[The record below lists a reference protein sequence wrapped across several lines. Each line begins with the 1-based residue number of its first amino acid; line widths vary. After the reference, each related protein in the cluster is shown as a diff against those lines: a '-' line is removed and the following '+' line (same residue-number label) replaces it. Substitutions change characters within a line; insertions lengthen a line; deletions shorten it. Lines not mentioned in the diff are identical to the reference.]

1 MHKKSDL
8 RRAHGLIF
16 LMLFANS
23 TLSFGQSP
31 VPPISPVPDSILPGH
46 DHRQDAPR
54 TLNTPV
60 AAPLTMTL
68 TDWRQRRADLQDQVV
83 NAAGLLPMPLKT
95 PLNPRIFGKIERNGY
110 SIEKVELQTMPGFF
124 LGGNLYRPL
133 GRSEKKFPGIV
144 TPHGHWGR
152 GRLHDD
158 EIGSI
163 PARCINLARQG
174 YVVFAYDMT
183 GYNDTGL
190 GLEHRSF
197 AVSEPRAGLWGISV
211 FGLQTWNSIRALDFL
226 LSLPDVDSTRIGAT
240 GASGGATQTFVLTA
254 IDDRVNVA
262 APVNMISLHMQ
273 GGCLCENAPGL
284 RVDTSNVEI
293 AAMMAPKPMLMVAA
307 TGDWTVNTPTKEGP
321 ATQQI
326 YRLFNAADRLRWT
339 QINAGHNY
347 NKQSREAVYG
357 FFGQWLRGE
366 KGEVKEQPYHSEADA
381 DMRVYP
387 DGKAPDGTLGEV
399 QLISQMIAE
408 RRRQWQQNLPT
419 NAQEQTAF
427 AKTFGAALR
436 HSLAVEMPVVATIVS
451 APEPAETV
459 GSHGQKVAFGR
470 RWRGDRIEAQLYDNA
485 KNKRTATLV
494 VSDEVT
500 PDALTT
506 ELLGSGR
513 SVLHLRPFRFQTPR
527 DWRADF
533 FTTYNRTALANS
545 VQDILTALAYLK
557 GRGYRNIE
565 LVGVEK
571 AGLPALLARAFAPE
585 VSRAVCDVDGL
596 DTASDDSFLND
607 LWQPGLRRAGDFR
620 TAGILAA
627 PANLM
632 LHNTQ
637 GRFEMAPII
646 NAYRGNGSQSRLK
659 ISAQRISDA
668 SIAAWLQKS

>member
-1 MHKKSDL
+1 MHKKL
-8 RRAHGLIF
+8 NLHRANGLIL
-16 LMLFANS
+16 LMLFVNS
-23 TLSFGQSP
+23 TLSFGQSSMP
-31 VPPISPVPDSILPGH
+31 QSLILPDH
-46 DHRQDAPR
+46 DQRQDAPR
-54 TLNTPV
+54 TLDTPV
-60 AAPLTMTL
+60 APPMTTTL
-68 TDWRQRRADLQDQVV
+68 TAWQQRRADLREQVL
-83 NAAGLLPMPLKT
+83 NAAGLLPLPLKT
-95 PLNPRIFGKIERNGY
+95 PMNPRIFGKIERDGY

-133 GRSEKKFPGIV
+133 GRSEKKFPSIV

-163 PARCINLARQG
+163 PARCINMARQG

-190 GLEHRSF
+190 GLNHRSF
-197 AVSEPRAGLWGISV
+197 AVNDPRAALWGISV

-226 LSLPDVDSTRIGAT
+226 LTLPDVDSTRIGAT
-240 GASGGATQTFVLTA
+240 GASGGGTQTFVLTA

-326 YRLFNAADRLRWT
+326 YSLFNATDRLRWT
-339 QINAGHNY
+339 QIDAPHNY

-357 FFGQWLRGE
+357 FFGQWLRDE
-366 KGEVKEQPYHSEADA
+366 KGEVKEQPYHTETDA

-387 DGKAPDGTLGEV
+387 DGKAPDGTLGEA
-399 QLISQMIAE
+399 QLISQLVEE
-408 RRRQWQQNLPT
+408 RRRQWQGNLPK
-419 NAQEQTAF
+419 NAKEQTAF
-427 AKTFGAALR
+427 AKTFEPALR
-436 HSLAVEMPVVATIVS
+436 HSLGVEMPLVASIVS
-451 APEPAETV
+451 ATKPVETAEV
-459 GSHGQKVAFGR
+459 RGESVAFGR
-470 RWRGDRIEAQLYDNA
+470 QGRGDRVEAQLYDNA

-494 VSDEVT
+494 VSDET
-500 PDALTT
+500 RPDALTT

-513 SVLHLRPFRFQTPR
+513 SVLHLQPFSFQTPR
-527 DWRADF
+527 DQRADF
-533 FTTYNRTALANS
+533 FTTYNRTALANG
-545 VQDILTALAYLK
+545 VQDILTAVAYLK
-557 GRGYRNIE
+557 QRGYRTIE
-565 LVGVEK
+565 LVGVGR
-571 AGLPALLARAFAPE
+571 AGLSALLARAFAPE
-585 VSRAVCDVDGL
+585 VSRAVFDVDGL
-596 DTASDDSFLND
+596 DTASDDSFLTD

-627 PANLM
+627 PAALM

-637 GRFEMAPII
+637 ERFDTTPVI
-646 NAYRGNGSQSRLK
+646 NAYRIKGSQSRLK
-659 ISAQRISDA
+659 ISAQRAGA
-668 SIAAWLQKS
+668 SSIVEWLQKS